1 MKKLFLTILS
11 IIAFGFM
18 GFAQQTPLDPN
29 VRMGKLDNGL
39 TYYIRHNEKPAQR
52 ADFYI
57 AQKVGSV
64 LEEESQRGLAHF
76 LEHMAFNGTTNL
88 PGMMLREY
96 LQSRGIKFGE
106 NLNAGTGIDQT
117 VYMVTNVPTTIP
129 GLVDTCLLILHD
141 WSSFIAL
148 EEAEID
154 NERGVILE
162 ELRTREDASERI
174 MKEILPVMYP
184 NSPYAN
190 RLPGGLPEV
199 VASFE
204 YQTLRDYYH
213 KWYRPDLQ
221 GIIIVGDIDVDAIE
235 ARIKEMFADIKAPVN
250 PAPRPQFMI
259 DDNEEPIVAIASDPE
274 ETNYE
279 VSLYYKTDATPDSLK
294 NNLEYW
300 MGQYILSIITQMEIN
315 RLQELTQKANP
326 PFVYG
331 YSYYSNYYLA
341 PTKDAWC
348 SRAMAKDAAGIDE
361 ALTALVTENKR
372 MKEFGFTG
380 TEYERAKADFM
391 KRIES
396 QYNERNN
403 TENGRFVNECLENFL
418 SNEPMMGIELEYQLY
433 QQVIPALPL
442 DVINS
447 VAMQLIPENNL
458 VVTVTAPK
466 KDGETLPT
474 KDEILNIYNAANA
487 AKVEPYKEEV
497 YDGPMVKNMP
507 KPGKIKKEAKME
519 EPAKET
525 GTPELDA
532 TVLTLSNG
540 MRVIYKKTTFKE
552 DEIRFFATSK
562 GGISALKQED
572 FITLQELSDLITLGG
587 VGDFSATD
595 LPKVLAGKKVR
606 VTPRIDNYSEG
617 MSGNCSPKDLETMMQ
632 LIYLY
637 FTAPRSDEEA
647 FQSYAQRSKA
657 ALENQELNPMIT
669 FSDSLISVLYNN
681 HPLRQRMKAD
691 DIDKIDYAKA
701 MKLYGDRF
709 ADPNNFTFYFVGNI
723 DETTFKPLV
732 EQYLASLKK
741 NKRKEDWK
749 DINLGIPENDKF
761 CHFTKQMQNPKASIY
776 MIMNGNMEYN
786 YRNQLYMQALS
797 DVMDIYYTRTIRE
810 EEGGTY
816 GVGVMGQVTDKPK
829 DAFLFLVAFDTNKE
843 MYKKLMGKV
852 YEGLNDVAKNGPSQD
867 DLTKVV
873 ENLYKKR
880 AEQLEENGFWI
891 NAINT
896 LDEDNID
903 IVAEYNAIV
912 ESITPKTIADFA
924 KEVLRGYR
932 KEIVQ
937 LPE

>member
-1 MKKLFLTILS
+1 MKKAKQFL
-11 IIAFGFM
+11 IIALMMVFGPALM
-18 GFAQQTPLDPN
+18 AQQAMPTPMDPN
-29 VRMGKLDNGL
+29 VRYGKLDNGM

-57 AQKVGSV
+57 AQKVGSI
-64 LEEESQRGLAHF
+64 LEEEPQRGLAHF

-117 VYMVTNVPTTIP
+117 VYMVTNVPTTLP

-141 WSSFIAL
+141 WSSFISL
-148 EEAEID
+148 EEKEID

-199 VASFE
+199 VANFE

-221 GIIIVGDIDVDAIE
+221 GLIIVGDIDVDAIE

-250 PAPRPQFMI
+250 PAPRTRFMI

-274 ETNYE
+274 ETSYE
-279 VSLYYKTDATPDSLK
+279 VNLYYKTDATPDSLK
-294 NNLEYW
+294 SDVNYW
-300 MGQYILSIITQMEIN
+300 MVQYMLSIISQMEIN
-315 RLQELTQKANP
+315 RMRELTQKANP

-361 ALTALVTENKR
+361 ALTTLVTENKR
-372 MKEFGFTG
+372 MQQFGFTAS
-380 TEYERAKADFM
+380 EYERAKADFLKM
-391 KRIES
+391 VES

-403 TENGRFVNECLENFL
+403 TENSRYVQECLQHFIG
-418 SNEPMMGIELEYQLY
+418 NEPMMGIETEYTLY
-433 QQVIPALPL
+433 QQIIPNLPL
-442 DVINS
+442 EVINS
-447 VAMQLIPENNL
+447 VAKQLIPENNL
-458 VVTVTAPK
+458 VITVTAPK

-474 KDEILNIYNAANA
+474 KEEILKLYETANA
-487 AKVEPYKEEV
+487 AEVEPYKEEV
-497 YDGPMVKNMP
+497 FDGPIVENLP
-507 KPGKIKKEAKME
+507 KPGKIKKEE
-519 EPAKET
+519 LL
-525 GTPELDA
+525 PEFDA
-532 TVLTLSNG
+532 ITMTLSNG
-540 MRVIYKKTTFKE
+540 MKVIYKKTNFKE
-552 DEIRFFATSK
+552 DEIRFSATSK
-562 GGISALKQED
+562 GGISTLKQED
-572 FITLQELSDLITLGG
+572 FVTLQELPELITLGG
-587 VGDFSATD
+587 VGNFSATD
-595 LPKVLAGKKVR
+595 LPKVLAGKKMS
-606 VTPRIDNYSEG
+606 VTPSIDTYSEG
-617 MSGNCSPKDLETMMQ
+617 MRGSCSPKDLETMMQ
-632 LIYLY
+632 FIYLY
-637 FTAPRSDEEA
+637 FTTPRSDEEA
-647 FQSYAQRSKA
+647 FQSYSQRSKA
-657 ALENQELNPMIT
+657 ALENQELNPMIS

-681 HPLRQRMKAD
+681 HPLRQRVKAS
-691 DIDKIDYAKA
+691 DIDKINYKKA
-701 MKLYGDRF
+701 MEIYKDRF

-723 DETTFKPLV
+723 NEETFKPLV
-732 EQYLASLKK
+732 EQYLASLQP
-741 NKRKEDWK
+741 NNRKEDWK
-749 DINLGIPENDKF
+749 DINLGIPENNKI
-761 CHFTKQMQNPKASIY
+761 CHFSKQMQNPKASIY
-776 MIMNGNMEYN
+776 MIMNGTMKYN
-786 YRNQLYMQALS
+786 YRNNLYMKALS

-829 DAFLFLVAFDTNKE
+829 DAYMFLVAFDTNKE
-843 MYKKLMGKV
+843 MYEKLMAKV
-852 YEGLNDVAKNGPSQD
+852 YEGLNDVAQNGPAAE
-867 DLTKVV
+867 DLNKVI

-880 AEQLEENGFWI
+880 TEQLEENSFWL
-891 NAINT
+891 NAIDT
-896 LDEDNID
+896 FEDDKIN
-903 IVAEYNAIV
+903 IVAEFDEIV
-912 ESITPKTIADFA
+912 KSITPQTIADFA
-924 KEVLRGYR
+924 KEILKGYK

>member
-1 MKKLFLTILS
+1 MKKLALTLFAVLTLS
-11 IIAFGFM
+11 LMAS
-18 GFAQQTPLDPN
+18 AQQAMPTPMDPN
-29 VRMGKLDNGL
+29 VRYGKLDNGM
-39 TYYIRHNEKPAQR
+39 TYYLRHNEKPAQR

-64 LEEESQRGLAHF
+64 LEEEPQRGLAHF

-117 VYMVTNVPTTIP
+117 VYMVTNVPTNIP

-148 EEAEID
+148 EESEID
-154 NERGVILE
+154 SERGVILE

-174 MKEILPVMYP
+174 MKEILPIMYP

-199 VASFE
+199 VANFE

-221 GIIIVGDIDVDAIE
+221 GLIIVGDIDVDAIE
-235 ARIKEMFADIKAPVN
+235 TRIKELCADIKAPVN
-250 PAPRPQFMI
+250 PAPRTRFMI
-259 DDNEEPIVAIASDPE
+259 EDNEEPIVAIASDPE
-274 ETNYE
+274 ETNYQ
-279 VSLYYKTDATPDSLK
+279 VRLYYKTEAFPDSLK
-294 NNLEYW
+294 ADVGYW
-300 MGQYILSIITQMEIN
+300 LQQYVLSIISQMEIN

-331 YSYYSNYYLA
+331 YSYYSNYYIA

-348 SRAMAKDAAGIDE
+348 SLAMAKDAQGIDE
-361 ALTALVTENKR
+361 ALTALATENKR
-372 MKEFGFTG
+372 MVQHGFTAS
-380 TEYERAKADFM
+380 EYERAKADFM
-391 KRIES
+391 KRVES

-403 TENGRFVNECLENFL
+403 TENSKYVNECLENFL
-418 SNEPMMGIELEYQLY
+418 TNEPMMGIEMEYMLY
-433 QQVIPALPL
+433 QQIIPALPL
-442 DVINS
+442 EQINMF
-447 VAMQLIPENNL
+447 AQQLIPENNL
-458 VVTVTAPK
+458 VIVVTAPK
-466 KDGETLPT
+466 KEGETLPT
-474 KDEILNIYNAANA
+474 KEEILKVYETAFNAE
-487 AKVEPYKEEV
+487 VEPYKEEV
-497 YDGPMVKNMP
+497 FDGPMVENLP
-507 KPGKIKKEAKME
+507 APGKIKKE
-519 EPAKET
+519 
-525 GTPELDA
+525 ELLTEFDA
-532 TVLTLSNG
+532 NVLTLSNG
-540 MRVIYKKTTFKE
+540 MRVVYKKTNFKE
-552 DEIRFFATSK
+552 DEIRFRATSK

-572 FITLQELSDLITLGG
+572 FITLNALDEISTLGG
-587 VGDFSATD
+587 VGKFSATD

-606 VTPRIDNYSEG
+606 VNPYIENYSEG

-637 FTAPRSDEEA
+637 FTSPRADEEA
-647 FQSYAQRSKA
+647 FQSYSQRTKA
-657 ALENQELNPMIT
+657 ALENQELNPMVT
-669 FSDSLISVLYNN
+669 FTDSLISVLYNN
-681 HPLRQRMKAD
+681 HPLRMRTKAA
-691 DIDKIDYAKA
+691 DIDKINYAKG
-701 MKLYGDRF
+701 MELYKDRF

-723 DETTFKPLV
+723 DAETFKPLV
-732 EQYLASLKK
+732 EQYLASLKA
-741 NKRKEDWK
+741 NNRKEDWK
-749 DINLGIPENDKF
+749 DINLGIDNKTKI
-761 CHFTKQMQNPKASIY
+761 CHFSKQMQNPKASIY
-776 MIMNGNMEYN
+776 MIINGDMAHN
-786 YRNQLYMQALS
+786 YRNQLYMDVLG

-843 MYKKLMGKV
+843 MYEKLMGKV
-852 YEGLNDVAKNGPSQD
+852 YEGLNDVAQNGPAQE

-891 NAINT
+891 NAIDT
-896 LDEDNID
+896 FEDEQINVLAEFDE
-903 IVAEYNAIV
+903 IVK
-912 ESITPKTIADFA
+912 SINPQTIADFA
-924 KEVLRGYR
+924 KEVLKGCR

>member
-1 MKKLFLTILS
+1 MKKLTLTLFAVLAMS
-11 IIAFGFM
+11 LMAS
-18 GFAQQTPLDPN
+18 AQQAMPTPMDPN
-29 VRMGKLDNGL
+29 VRYGKLDNGM

-117 VYMVTNVPTTIP
+117 VYMVTNVPTNLP

-148 EEAEID
+148 EETEID

-174 MKEILPVMYP
+174 MKEILPIMYP

-199 VASFE
+199 VANFE

-221 GIIIVGDIDVDAIE
+221 GLIIVGDIDVDAIE
-235 ARIKEMFADIKAPVN
+235 ARIKEMFADIKAQEN
-250 PAPRPQFMI
+250 PAPRTRFMI

-274 ETNYE
+274 ETNYQ
-279 VSLYYKTDATPDSLK
+279 VKLYYKTDATPDSLK
-294 NNLEYW
+294 NDVGYW
-300 MGQYILSIITQMEIN
+300 LQQYVLSIVSQMEIN
-315 RLQELTQKANP
+315 RLRELTQKANP
-326 PFVYG
+326 PFIYG

-348 SRAMAKDAAGIDE
+348 SMAMAKDANGIDE
-361 ALTALVTENKR
+361 ALTTLVTENKR
-372 MKEFGFTG
+372 MAQYGFTAS
-380 TEYERAKADFM
+380 EYERAKADFM
-391 KRIES
+391 KRVEN

-403 TENGRFVNECLENFL
+403 TENGRYVNECLENFL
-418 SNEPMMGIELEYQLY
+418 TNEPMMGIEMEYMLY
-433 QQVIPALPL
+433 QQIIPALPL
-442 DVINS
+442 EQINMF
-447 VAMQLIPENNL
+447 AQQLIPENNL
-458 VVTVTAPK
+458 VIVVTAPK

-474 KDEILNIYNAANA
+474 KEEILKIYETANA
-487 AKVEPYKEEV
+487 AEVEAYKEEV
-497 YDGPMVKNMP
+497 FDGPMVENLP
-507 KPGKIKKEAKME
+507 KPGKIKKEELM
-519 EPAKET
+519 
-525 GTPELDA
+525 PEFDA
-532 TVLTLSNG
+532 VAMTLSNG
-540 MRVIYKKTTFKE
+540 MKVIYKKTNFKE
-552 DEIRFFATSK
+552 DEIRFSATSK

-572 FITLQELSDLITLGG
+572 FITLGALDELITLGG
-587 VGDFSATD
+587 VGNFSATD

-606 VTPRIDNYSEG
+606 VTPNIDNYSEG

-647 FQSYAQRSKA
+647 FQSYAQRTKA
-657 ALENQELNPMIT
+657 ALENQELNPMISFT
-669 FSDSLISVLYNN
+669 DSLISVLYNN
-681 HPLRQRMKAD
+681 HPLRMRMKAD
-691 DIDKIDYAKA
+691 DIDKIDYNKA
-701 MKLYGDRF
+701 MKLYNDRF

-723 DETTFKPLV
+723 DVETFKPLV
-732 EQYLASLKK
+732 EQYLASLKP

-749 DINLGIPENDKF
+749 DINLGIDEETKI
-761 CHFTKQMQNPKASIY
+761 CHFEKQMQNPKTSIY
-776 MIMNGNMEYN
+776 MIMNGTMEYN
-786 YRNQLYMQALS
+786 YHNQLYMKALS

-829 DAFLFLVAFDTNKE
+829 DAFLFLVAFDTNKD

-852 YEGLNDVAKNGPSQD
+852 YEGLNDVAQNGPSQE

-891 NAINT
+891 NAIDT
-896 LDEDNID
+896 FEDDRID
-903 IVAEYNAIV
+903 IVAEFDDIV
-912 ESITPKTIADFA
+912 KSITPQTIADFA
-924 KEVLRGYR
+924 KEVQKACR

>member
-1 MKKLFLTILS
+1 MF
-11 IIAFGFM
+11 IAVM
-18 GFAQQTPLDPN
+18 AVTSFAQMAMPCPKDPN
-29 VRMGKLDNGL
+29 VRVGKLDNGL

-117 VYMVTNVPTTIP
+117 VYMVTNVPTTLP

-199 VASFE
+199 VANFE

-235 ARIKEMFADIKAPVN
+235 ARIKEMFADIPAPVD

-274 ETNYE
+274 QTNYQI
-279 VSLYYKTDATPDSLK
+279 SLYYKTDATPDSLK
-294 NNLEYW
+294 NDLNYW
-300 MGQYILSIITQMEIN
+300 IGQYALNIITTMEIN
-315 RLQELTQKANP
+315 RLQEITQKANP

-331 YSYYSNYYLA
+331 YSYYSNYYIA

-348 SRAMAKDAAGIDE
+348 SIAMAKDAAGLDE

-372 MKEFGFTG
+372 MSEFGFTAS
-380 TEYERAKADFM
+380 EYERAKADFM
-391 KRIES
+391 KQVES

-403 TENGRFVNECLENFL
+403 TENRRYVNECLNNFL
-418 SNEPMMGIELEYQLY
+418 SNEPMMGIETEYTLY
-433 QQVIPALPL
+433 QQIIPNIPL
-442 DVINS
+442 EFINMI
-447 VAMQLIPENNL
+447 AQQLIPENNL
-458 VVTVTAPK
+458 VITVEAPQK
-466 KDGETLPT
+466 EGETLPT
-474 KDEILNIYNAANA
+474 IEEILKTYETANA
-487 AKVEPYKEEV
+487 QTVEPYTEEV
-497 YDGPMVKNMP
+497 FDGPIVENLP
-507 KPGKIKKEAKME
+507 KPGKIKKEADMPE
-519 EPAKET
+519 FDAK
-525 GTPELDA
+525 
-532 TVLTLSNG
+532 VLTLSNG

-552 DEIRFFATSK
+552 DEIRFSATSD
-562 GGISALKQED
+562 GGISALKQDD
-572 FITLQELSDLITLGG
+572 FITLKELSSLIKIGG
-587 VGDFSATD
+587 VGNFSATD

-606 VTPRIDNYSEG
+606 VNPYIDTYSEG
-617 MSGNCSPKDLETMMQ
+617 MSGQCTPKDLETMMQ
-632 LIYLY
+632 IIYLY
-637 FTAPRSDEEA
+637 FTAPRADEEA
-647 FQSYAQRSKA
+647 FQSYAQRTKA
-657 ALENQELNPMIT
+657 SLENQELNPMIT
-669 FSDSLISVLYNN
+669 FSDSLIKVMYNN
-681 HPLRQRMKAD
+681 HPLSMRMKAED
-691 DIDKIDYAKA
+691 VDKIDYAKA
-701 MKLYGDRF
+701 MELNKDRF
-709 ADPNNFTFYFVGNI
+709 KYPNNFTFYFVGNI
-723 DETTFKPLV
+723 NEETFKPLV

-741 NKRKEDWK
+741 NKRKESWK
-749 DINLGIPENDKF
+749 DINLGIPENDYICKYE
-761 CHFTKQMQNPKASIY
+761 KDMQMPKATIY
-776 MIMNGNMEYN
+776 MIMNGTMDYT
-786 YRNQLYMQALS
+786 YRNQLYMKALS

-816 GVGVMGQVTDKPK
+816 GVGVMGQVSNKPK
-829 DAFLFLVAFDTNKE
+829 NAYVFLVAFDTNKE
-843 MYKKLMGKV
+843 MHEKLMNKV
-852 YEGLNDVAKNGPSQD
+852 YEGLNDVAQNGPAQE

-880 AEQLEENGFWI
+880 AEQLEENNF
-891 NAINT
+891 
-896 LDEDNID
+896 
-903 IVAEYNAIV
+903 
-912 ESITPKTIADFA
+912 
-924 KEVLRGYR
+924 
-932 KEIVQ
+932 
-937 LPE
+937 

>member
-1 MKKLFLTILS
+1 MKKLKVSLA
-11 IIAFGFM
+11 IAFVMVLGLTTM
-18 GFAQQTPLDPN
+18 AQQAMPTPMDPN
-29 VRMGKLDNGL
+29 VRYGKLDNGM

-117 VYMVTNVPTTIP
+117 VYMVTNVPTNIP

-199 VASFE
+199 VANFE

-221 GIIIVGDIDVDAIE
+221 GLIIVGDIDVDAIE
-235 ARIKEMFADIKAPVN
+235 ARIKEMCSDIKAPVN

-259 DDNEEPIVAIASDPE
+259 EDNEEPIVAIASDPE
-274 ETNYE
+274 ATQYQVN
-279 VSLYYKTDATPDSLK
+279 LYYKTETTPDSLK
-294 NNLEYW
+294 NDVTYW
-300 MGQYILSIITQMEIN
+300 MGQYMLSIVSQMEIN
-315 RLQELTQKANP
+315 RLRELTQKANP

-331 YSYYSNYYLA
+331 YSYYSNYYIT
-341 PTKDAWC
+341 PTEDAWC
-348 SRAMAKDAAGIDE
+348 SMAMAKDAAGIDE

-372 MKEFGFTG
+372 MQQYGFTSS
-380 TEYERAKADFM
+380 EYERAKADFM
-391 KRIES
+391 KRIENE
-396 QYNERNN
+396 YNERNN
-403 TENGRFVNECLENFL
+403 TENRKYVNDCLEHFL
-418 SNEPMMGIELEYQLY
+418 ANEPMMGIETEYMLY
-433 QQVIPALPL
+433 QQIIPNLPVE
-442 DVINS
+442 VINA
-447 VAMQLIPENNL
+447 VAQQLIPENNL
-458 VVTVTAPK
+458 VITVTAPK

-474 KDEILNIYNAANA
+474 KEEILKIYNTANA
-487 AKVEPYKEEV
+487 AEVEPYKEEV
-497 YDGPMVKNMP
+497 YDGPMVENLP
-507 KPGKIKKEAKME
+507 KPGTIRKEELIKEY
-519 EPAKET
+519 
-525 GTPELDA
+525 DA
-532 TVLTLSNG
+532 IQLSLSNG
-540 MRVIYKKTTFKE
+540 MKVIYKKTDFKE
-552 DEIRFFATSK
+552 DEIRFRGTSK
-562 GGISALKQED
+562 GGISALDQED
-572 FITLQELSDLITLGG
+572 FITLQALPEVITLGG
-587 VGDFSATD
+587 VGNFSATD

-606 VTPRIDNYSEG
+606 VTPEIDKYSEG

-632 LIYLY
+632 LIYSY

-647 FQSYAQRSKA
+647 FQSYSQRTKA
-657 ALENQELNPMIT
+657 ALENQELNPMTT
-669 FSDSLISVLYNN
+669 FTDSLISVLYGN
-681 HPLRQRMKAD
+681 HPLQKRMKAE

-701 MKLYGDRF
+701 MKLYNNRF

-723 DETTFKPLV
+723 NEETFKPLV
-732 EQYLASLKK
+732 EQYLASLESI
-741 NKRKEDWK
+741 RRAEDWK
-749 DINLGIPENDKF
+749 DIGLGLPEKENI
-761 CHFTKQMQNPKASIY
+761 CHYTKPMQNPKATIY
-776 MIMNGNMEYN
+776 MILNGTMKHDYH
-786 YRNQLYMQALS
+786 NQMYIKALS

-816 GVGVMGQVTDKPK
+816 GVGVMGQVVDKPK
-829 DAFLFLVAFDTNKE
+829 DAFLFLVAFDTNKD
-843 MYKKLMGKV
+843 MYERLMGKV
-852 YEGLNDVAKNGPSQD
+852 YEGLNDIAQNGPSQE

-891 NAINT
+891 NAMNT
-896 LDEDNID
+896 FEDDHID
-903 IVAEYNAIV
+903 IVAEYDAIV
-912 ESITPKTIADFA
+912 KSITPQSIADFA
-924 KEVLRGYR
+924 KEVLKGYK

>member
-1 MKKLFLTILS
+1 MKKLALTL
-11 IIAFGFM
+11 
-18 GFAQQTPLDPN
+18 FAVLAMTMMAAAQAMPTPMDPN
-29 VRMGKLDNGL
+29 VRYGKLDNGM

-57 AQKVGSV
+57 AQKVGSI

-117 VYMVTNVPTTIP
+117 VYMVTNVPTNIP

-148 EEAEID
+148 QEEEID

-174 MKEILPVMYP
+174 MKEILPIMYP

-199 VASFE
+199 VANFE

-221 GIIIVGDIDVDAIE
+221 GLIIVGDIDVDAIE
-235 ARIKEMFADIKAPVN
+235 ARIKEMCADIKAPVN
-250 PAPRPQFMI
+250 PAPRTQFMI

-274 ETNYE
+274 ETAYQ
-279 VSLYYKTDATPDSLK
+279 VRMYYKTDATPDSLK
-294 NNLEYW
+294 NDVQYW
-300 MGQYILSIITQMEIN
+300 IGQYVLGIISQMEIN
-315 RLQELTQKANP
+315 RLREITQKANP

-331 YSYYSNYYLA
+331 YSYYSNYYIA
-341 PTKDAWC
+341 PTKEAWC
-348 SRAMAKDAAGIDE
+348 SVAMAKDAAGIDE
-361 ALTALVTENKR
+361 ALTALVTENNR
-372 MKEFGFTG
+372 MARYGFTAS
-380 TEYERAKADFM
+380 EYERAKADFM
-391 KRIES
+391 KRIEN

-403 TENGRFVNECLENFL
+403 TENGSYVNECLEHFL
-418 SNEPMMGIELEYQLY
+418 TNEPMMGIETEYALY
-433 QQVIPALPL
+433 QQIIPNLPIEA
-442 DVINS
+442 IN
-447 VAMQLIPENNL
+447 AFAAQLIPENNL
-458 VVTVTAPK
+458 VITVTAPK
-466 KDGETLPT
+466 KDGEVLPT
-474 KDEILNIYNAANA
+474 KEEVLKIYNAANTA
-487 AKVEPYKEEV
+487 EVEPYKEEV
-497 YDGPMVKNMP
+497 FEGPMIADMP
-507 KPGKIKKEAKME
+507 KPGKIKKEELM
-519 EPAKET
+519 
-525 GTPELDA
+525 PEFDA
-532 TVLTLSNG
+532 VVMTLSNG
-540 MRVIYKKTTFKE
+540 MKVVYKKTDFKE
-552 DEIRFFATSK
+552 DEIRFRGLSE
-562 GGISALKQED
+562 GGLSALKQED
-572 FITLQELSDLITLGG
+572 FATLSNLDEIINLGG
-587 VGDFSATD
+587 VGNFSATD

-606 VTPRIDNYSEG
+606 VMPYIESYEEG
-617 MSGNCSPKDLETMMQ
+617 ISGNCSPKDLETTMQ

-647 FQSYAQRSKA
+647 FQSYAQRTKA
-657 ALENQELNPMIT
+657 ALENQELNPMVT

-681 HPLRQRMKAD
+681 HPLRMRTKAS

-701 MKLYGDRF
+701 MKLYSDRF

-723 DETTFKPLV
+723 DPETFKPMV
-732 EQYLASLKK
+732 EQYLASLKAD
-741 NKRKEDWK
+741 KRKESWK
-749 DINLGIPENDKF
+749 DINLSIPETNNI
-761 CHFTKQMQNPKASIY
+761 CHFSKQMQNPKASIY
-776 MIMNGNMEYN
+776 MILNGTMEYN
-786 YRNQLYMQALS
+786 YRNQIYMKALS

-816 GVGVMGQVTDKPK
+816 GVGVMGQVSDKPK
-829 DAFLFLVAFDTNKE
+829 DAFMFLVAFDTNKE
-843 MYKKLMGKV
+843 MYEKLMSKV
-852 YEGLNDVAKNGPSQD
+852 YEGLNDVAKNGPAQE

-880 AEQLEENGFWI
+880 AEQLEENSFWI
-891 NAINT
+891 NAMETFNDDKINV
-896 LDEDNID
+896 IG
-903 IVAEYNAIV
+903 EYDAIV
-912 ESITPKTIADFA
+912 KSITPQTIADFA
-924 KEVLRGYR
+924 KEVLKGYK

>member
-1 MKKLFLTILS
+1 
-11 IIAFGFM
+11 M

-117 VYMVTNVPTTIP
+117 VYMVTNVPTNLP

-199 VASFE
+199 VANFE

-221 GIIIVGDIDVDAIE
+221 GLIIVGDIDVDAIE

-294 NNLEYW
+294 NNIEYW
-300 MGQYILSIITQMEIN
+300 VGQYILSIITQMEIN

-331 YSYYSNYYLA
+331 YSYYSNYYIA

-348 SRAMAKDAAGIDE
+348 SMAMAKDAAGIDE

-372 MKEFGFTG
+372 MKEFGFTA

-403 TENGRFVNECLENFL
+403 TENGRYVNACLDNFL
-418 SNEPMMGIELEYQLY
+418 TNEPMMGIELEYQLY

-442 DVINS
+442 DVINT
-447 VAMQLIPENNL
+447 VATQLIPDNNL

-487 AKVEPYKEEV
+487 ANVEPYKEEV
-497 YDGPMVKNMP
+497 FDGPMVKDMP
-507 KPGKIKKEAKME
+507 KPGKIKEKAQME
-519 EPAKET
+519 EPAKPE
-525 GTPELDA
+525 GTPAFDA
-532 TVLTLSNG
+532 TVLTLDNG
-540 MRVIYKKTTFKE
+540 MKVIYKKTNFKE
-552 DEIRFFATSK
+552 DEIRFTATSK

-572 FITLQELSDLITLGG
+572 FITLQALPELITLGG

-606 VTPRIDNYSEG
+606 VTPRIDTYSEG
-617 MSGNCSPKDLETMMQ
+617 LSGSCSPKDLETMMQ

-647 FQSYAQRSKA
+647 FQSYCQRTKA
-657 ALENQELNPMIT
+657 ALENQELNPMTT

-681 HPLRQRMKAD
+681 HPLRMRTKAD

-701 MKLYGDRF
+701 MNLYNDRF

-723 DETTFKPLV
+723 DEDTFKPLV

-741 NKRKEDWK
+741 NKREEDWK
-749 DINLGIPENDKF
+749 DIDLGIPKKDIF

-776 MIMNGNMEYN
+776 LIMNGDMEYN
-786 YRNQLYMQALS
+786 YRNQLYMKALS
-797 DVMDIYYTRTIRE
+797 DIMDIYYTRTIRE

-829 DAFLFLVAFDTNKE
+829 DAFLFLVAFDTNKD
-843 MYKKLMGKV
+843 MYKKLIGKV
-852 YEGLNDVAKNGPSQD
+852 YEGLNDVANNGPSMD

-880 AEQLEENGFWI
+880 AEQLEENSFWI
-891 NAINT
+891 SALNT
-896 LDEDNID
+896 FDEDQID
-903 IVAEYNAIV
+903 IVAEYNSIV
-912 ESITPKTIADFA
+912 ETITPKTIADFA
-924 KEVLRGYR
+924 KVVLRGYR

>member
-1 MKKLFLTILS
+1 MKKLSLAIALVL
-11 IIAFGFM
+11 AFGLSAM
-18 GFAQQTPLDPN
+18 AQQMPTPMDPN
-29 VRMGKLDNGL
+29 VRYGKLDNGM

-57 AQKVGSV
+57 AQKVGSI
-64 LEEESQRGLAHF
+64 LEEEPQRGLAHF

-117 VYMVTNVPTTIP
+117 VYMVTNVPTNIP

-174 MKEILPVMYP
+174 MKQILPIMYP

-199 VASFE
+199 VANFE

-221 GIIIVGDIDVDAIE
+221 GLIIVGDIDVDAIE
-235 ARIKEMFADIKAPVN
+235 ARIKELCSDIKAPVN
-250 PAPRPQFMI
+250 PAPRTRFMI

-274 ETNYE
+274 ETNYS
-279 VSLYYKTDATPDSLK
+279 VNLYYKTDATPDSLK
-294 NNLEYW
+294 NDINYW
-300 MGQYILSIITQMEIN
+300 MGQYVLSIITQMEIN

-348 SRAMAKDAAGIDE
+348 SMAMAKDANGIDE

-372 MKEFGFTG
+372 MQQYGFTES
-380 TEYERAKADFM
+380 EYERAKADFM
-391 KRIES
+391 KRIEN
-396 QYNERNN
+396 QYEERNN
-403 TENGRFVNECLENFL
+403 TENSRYVNACLDNFL
-418 SNEPMMGIELEYQLY
+418 TNEPMMGIETEYQLY
-433 QQVIPALPL
+433 QNIIPNLPIEL
-442 DVINS
+442 INT
-447 VAMQLIPENNL
+447 VAHELIPENNL
-458 VVTVTAPK
+458 VITVTAPK
-466 KDGETLPT
+466 KEGETLPT
-474 KDEILNIYNAANA
+474 KEEILKVYDQANA
-487 AKVEPYKEEV
+487 AEVEPYKEEV
-497 YDGPMVKNMP
+497 FDGPIVENMP
-507 KPGKIKKEAKME
+507 KPGTIKKEDAM
-519 EPAKET
+519 
-525 GTPELDA
+525 PEFDA
-532 TVLTLSNG
+532 VVMTLSNG
-540 MRVIYKKTTFKE
+540 MKVVYKKTTFKE
-552 DEIRFFATSK
+552 DEIRFRATSQ

-572 FITLQELSDLITLGG
+572 FITLSNLDDVITLGG
-587 VGDFSATD
+587 VGNFSATD

-606 VTPRIDNYSEG
+606 VMPYIDNYTEG

-647 FQSYAQRSKA
+647 FQSYTQRTKA

-669 FSDSLISVLYNN
+669 FTDSLISVLYNN
-681 HPLRQRMKAD
+681 HPLRMRTKAE

-701 MKLYGDRF
+701 MKLYNDRF

-723 DETTFKPLV
+723 DPETFKPLV
-732 EQYLASLKK
+732 EQYLASLKAD
-741 NKRKEDWK
+741 KRNENWK
-749 DINLGIPENDKF
+749 DINLVIPEKDNI
-761 CHFTKQMQNPKASIY
+761 CHFTKQMQNPKASVY
-776 MIMNGNMEYN
+776 MIMNGTMKYD
-786 YRNQLYMQALS
+786 YRNQLYMKALS

-829 DAFLFLVAFDTNKE
+829 DAYLFLVAFDTNKE
-843 MYKKLMGKV
+843 MYQKLMGKV
-852 YEGLNDVAKNGPSQD
+852 YEGLDDVAKNGPSQE
-867 DLTKVV
+867 DLSKVV

-880 AEQLEENGFWI
+880 TEQLEENNFWI
-891 NAINT
+891 SAMNT
-896 LDEDNID
+896 YDEDKIN
-903 IVAEYNAIV
+903 IVAEYDAIV
-912 ESITPKTIADFA
+912 KSITPKTIADFA
-924 KEVLRGYR
+924 KEVLKGYK

>member
-1 MKKLFLTILS
+1 MKKLFLSVLFVAAMAVTS
-11 IIAFGFM
+11 
-18 GFAQQTPLDPN
+18 FAQQAMPCPMDPN
-29 VRMGKLDNGL
+29 VRVGKLDNGM

-88 PGMMLREY
+88 PGMTLREY

-117 VYMVTNVPTTIP
+117 VYMVTNVPTNIP

-162 ELRTREDASERI
+162 ELRTREDANQRI
-174 MKEILPVMYP
+174 METILPIMYP

-199 VASFE
+199 VANFE

-235 ARIKEMFADIKAPVN
+235 ARIKEMYADIPTPVN

-259 DDNEEPIVAIASDPE
+259 EDNVDPIVAIASDPE
-274 ETNYE
+274 ATNYR
-279 VSLYYKTDATPDSLK
+279 VNIYYKTEATPDSLK
-294 NNLEYW
+294 NDLNYW
-300 MGQYILSIITQMEIN
+300 IGQYATGIISSMEIK
-315 RLQELTQKANP
+315 RLQEITQKANP

-331 YSYYSNYYLA
+331 YSYYSNYYIA
-341 PTKDAWC
+341 PTEDAWT
-348 SRAMAKDAAGIDE
+348 SIAMAKDAAGIDE
-361 ALTALVTENKR
+361 ALTALVTENNR
-372 MKEFGFTG
+372 MAQFGFTNS
-380 TEYERAKADFM
+380 EYERAKADFL
-391 KRIES
+391 KQIES

-403 TENGRFVNECLENFL
+403 TNNDQYVNECLENFL
-418 SNEPMMGIELEYQLY
+418 SNEPMMGIETEYALY
-433 QQVIPALPL
+433 QQIIPSIPL
-442 DVINS
+442 EVINMF
-447 VAMQLIPENNL
+447 AQQLIHDDNL
-458 VVTVTAPK
+458 VITVTAPK

-474 KDEILNIYNAANA
+474 VEEILAAYTAANA
-487 AKVEPYKEEV
+487 MVVEPYAEETF
-497 YDGPMVKNMP
+497 DGPMVENMP
-507 KPGKIKKEAKME
+507 KPGKIKKEVDCPQFDAKI
-519 EPAKET
+519 
-525 GTPELDA
+525 
-532 TVLTLSNG
+532 LTLSNG
-540 MRVIYKKTTFKE
+540 MRVFYKKTNFKE
-552 DEIRFFATSK
+552 DEIRFTANSW

-572 FITLQELSDLITLGG
+572 FITLQNLDDVITLGG
-587 VGDFSATD
+587 VGNFSATD
-595 LPKVLAGKKVR
+595 LPKVLAGKRVR
-606 VTPRIDNYSEG
+606 VSPYISSYSEG
-617 MSGNCSPKDLETMMQ
+617 MSGSCSPKDLETMMQ

-637 FTAPRSDEEA
+637 FTAPRADEEA
-647 FQSYAQRSKA
+647 FQSYAQRTKA
-657 ALENQELNPMIT
+657 ALENQELNPMVT
-669 FSDSLISVLYNN
+669 FSDSLIKVMYNN
-681 HPLRQRMKAD
+681 HPLRMRMKSED
-691 DIDKIDYAKA
+691 VDKIDYAKS
-701 MKLYGDRF
+701 MELYKDRF
-709 ADPNNFTFYFVGNI
+709 NDPNNFIFYFVGNI
-723 DETTFKPLV
+723 DEDAFKPLA

-741 NKRKEDWK
+741 NKRKESWK
-749 DINLGIPENDKF
+749 DINLSISDNDYICKYD
-761 CHFTKQMQNPKASIY
+761 KEMQNPKATVY
-776 MIMNGNMEYN
+776 MIINGTMEYS
-786 YRNQLYMQALS
+786 YRNQLYMDALS

-829 DAFLFLVAFDTNKE
+829 NAYLFLIAFDTNKE
-843 MYKKLMGKV
+843 MHEKLIAKV
-852 YEGLNDVAKNGPSQD
+852 FEGLEDVAQNGPAQE

-880 AEQLEENGFWI
+880 AENLEENSFWLE
-891 NAINT
+891 A
-896 LDEDNID
+896 LDTFEEDHVN
-903 IVAEYNAIV
+903 IVAEYDEIV
-912 ESITPKTIADFA
+912 KSITPQSIADFA
-924 KEVLRGYR
+924 KEVLKGYK

-937 LPE
+937 LPSDK